1 MGIRARHHRRE
12 HLHHARCARHH
23 RKEKRV
29 GGLKSLH
36 ILAEIC
42 LRRSMGRVICARVMS
57 RPINM
62 GTYPRDLQE
71 FLNWCE
77 GHTDVWTT
85 VARPGFSMAS
95 VTAGPTKLAA

>member
-1 MGIRARHHRRE
+1 
-12 HLHHARCARHH
+12 
-23 RKEKRV
+23 
-29 GGLKSLH
+29 
-36 ILAEIC
+36 
-42 LRRSMGRVICARVMS
+42 MS